1 MPELPEVETVKGGL
15 EKALLGQRVRSVSV
29 FRSDLRVPVPDD
41 FCKALAGCV
50 VTQILRRG
58 KYIVG
63 VLDSGRVFILHLG
76 MSGRVRIYGSGLPA
90 HLEKHDHVTIEAEN
104 GTGIVYHD
112 PRRFGFLIL
121 GQAESWEMSAPFDRM
136 GPEPLAGNNVFNGA
150 VLHQALAGR
159 KGPIKTALLDQSV
172 VAGLGNI
179 YVCEALYDSGIAPER
194 SCALID
200 ETMCVRLAESIRT
213 ILLRA
218 VAAGGS
224 TLRDYQKTDG
234 SLGYFQYS
242 FSVYDREG
250 ERCGG
255 CDCAEGS
262 VVRTVQAGR
271 STFACPVKQV

>member
-15 EKALLGQRVRSVSV
+15 EKALLGQRLRSVRV
-29 FRSDLRVPVPDD
+29 LRRDLRVPVPDD
-41 FCKALAGCV
+41 FCKALTGCV
-50 VTQILRRG
+50 VTQIIRRG

-63 VLDSGRVFILHLG
+63 VLDSGRAFVLHLG
-76 MSGRVRIYGSGLPA
+76 MSGRVRIYDSGLPA
-90 HLEKHDHVTIEAEN
+90 NLETHDHVTIEAEN

-121 GQAESWEMSAPFDRM
+121 AEAGNWGSRPPFDRM
-136 GPEPLAGNNVFNGA
+136 GPEPLSGNNVFNGA

-179 YVCEALYDSGIAPER
+179 YVCEALYDAGIAPER

-200 ETMCVRLAESIRT
+200 EAMCVRLAESIRT

-255 CDCAEGS
+255 CDCSNGS

-271 STFACPVKQV
+271 STFSCPVKQV

>member
-1 MPELPEVETVKGGL
+1 MPELPEVETVRTGL
-15 EKALLGQRVRSVSV
+15 EGAILKRTIQKVDVYRR
-29 FRSDLRVPVPDD
+29 DLRVPVPAD
-41 FCKALAGCV
+41 FSEALEGCKV
-50 VTQILRRG
+50 VSLLRRG

-63 VLDSGRVFILHLG
+63 FLDSGRVFILHLG
-76 MSGRVRIYGSGLPA
+76 MSGRVRIYDSGLPA
-90 HLEKHDHVTIEAEN
+90 KLEKHDHIAIETEN
-104 GTGIVYHD
+104 GVGVVYHD
-112 PRRFGFLIL
+112 PRRFGFLVL
-121 GQAESWEMSAPFDRM
+121 GESESWESCPPFDRM

-150 VLHQALAGR
+150 VLHRALAGR

-200 ETMCVRLAESIRT
+200 EAMCARLAESIRA

-250 ERCGG
+250 ERCGA